1 MRLTALAALLLLA
14 ASPAFAE
21 TAAESVPA
29 CDSLVALRR
38 LAVKAGED
46 HARAAAEIASEP
58 GCRLVPRGEVG
69 AAERRTLFGG
79 APYECLAHAGGPCL
93 WVMP

>member
-1 MRLTALAALLLLA
+1 MRLTALAVPLLFA
-14 ASPAFAE
+14 ASPAFAG

-58 GCRLVPRGEVG
+58 GCRLVARSEIG
-69 AAERRTLFGG
+69 AAERRTVFGG
-79 APYECLAHAGGPCL
+79 APYECLAHAEGSCL